1 MARAAQSRVSPSE
14 ERSDGLRE
22 KMISVNRVTKVVK
35 GGRILGFAALTVV
48 GDGDGGIG
56 MGKGKARE
64 VPVAVQKA
72 MEEARRRMVKV
83 SLKEGTLYHAV
94 IGRHGAAKVL
104 IQPASDGTGIIAGGP
119 MRAVFEVMGV
129 QNVLAKCF
137 GSTNPYNVVRAT
149 LDALTSMTAPSEIA
163 AKRGKSVEHVTGR

>member
-1 MARAAQSRVSPSE
+1 MAKTQSKKVQQGE
-14 ERSDGLRE
+14 EQNDGLRE

-56 MGKGKARE
+56 MGKGKSRE

-72 MEEARRRMVKV
+72 MEEARRKMVKI
-83 SLKEGTLYHAV
+83 SLKNGTLHHAV
-94 IGRHGAAKVL
+94 EGEHGSSRVL
-104 IQPASDGTGIIAGGP
+104 MMPAPDGTGIIAGGA

-129 QNVLAKCF
+129 TNVVAKAH
-137 GSTNPYNVVRAT
+137 GSTNPYNIVRAT
-149 LDALTSMTAPSEIA
+149 LDGLGKMSTPSEIA
-163 AKRGKSVEHVTGR
+163 AKRGMTVEQILG